1 MKQVACSRR
10 STRVL
15 EQFDHLIQQLRD
27 GSLNRNSFRLWEA
40 EIILDILTCDTHD
53 TAMSEVLLRYQKS
66 VHRRLAHG
74 SLLPIKLSEYLEST
88 KNAGRGRA
96 A

>member
-1 MKQVACSRR
+1 MKHVARSPR

-15 EQFDHLIQQLRD
+15 EQFDNLLQELRN
-27 GSLNRNSFRLWEA
+27 GTLNRNTFRLWEA
-40 EIILDILTCDTHD
+40 EIILDILTSDTQG
-53 TAMSEVLLRYQKS
+53 AAKRESLREYQKS

-74 SLLPIKLSEYLEST
+74 SLLPMKFSEYLEST
-88 KNAGRGRA
+88 KHARPGRA